1 MSSMMQVECKHVF
14 LLVAILYIVQV
25 DSRFPV
31 MGLHSTGRAGSRCK
45 ILRLRGGEEQRRV
58 QDDFIMGETQSLQ
71 SLQIGDVIG
80 FGSFSTVHAG
90 IGDGEIP
97 VAVKRTRINSDDV
110 VNLKRIEREISI
122 LGSLKHRNVV
132 KLLHVMKEKGSH
144 GEEVVSL
151 VLERCL
157 GGELFDFV
165 NDFQT
170 FHANGDRSWR
180 RSNTTEVLTVK
191 EEHIVKI
198 IYHILVAV
206 EYLHSQHVV
215 HRDLK
220 LENVM
225 FEEPFNVDKEPV
237 VKLIDFGFSREF
249 GNERD
254 MFTACGSTLYIAPEV
269 LMAKETGLGYSSE
282 CDLWA
287 VGVMSFILLC
297 CKPPFS
303 GPTSYDIGCA
313 IKSGNYSYPDYALV
327 SDEAKDFI
335 AGLLELNPS
344 KRLTA
349 RQALEHA
356 WIRRYVP
363 QEDEGWGRRIG
374 KFLAVPRDSS
384 KESCVGL
391 SEGWEVSL
399 GKWLRHMVP
408 HWRASI
414 RGRSKGLRSRV
425 PVAG

>member
-1 MSSMMQVECKHVF
+1 MGSMMQVECKHVF

-220 LENVM
+220 VTWLAFSSM
-225 FEEPFNVDKEPV
+225 RRVD
-237 VKLIDFGFSREF
+237 S
-249 GNERD
+249 
-254 MFTACGSTLYIAPEV
+254 
-269 LMAKETGLGYSSE
+269 
-282 CDLWA
+282 
-287 VGVMSFILLC
+287 VG
-297 CKPPFS
+297 
-303 GPTSYDIGCA
+303 A
-313 IKSGNYSYPDYALV
+313 A
-327 SDEAKDFI
+327 
-335 AGLLELNPS
+335 
-344 KRLTA
+344 
-349 RQALEHA
+349 
-356 WIRRYVP
+356 
-363 QEDEGWGRRIG
+363 
-374 KFLAVPRDSS
+374 
-384 KESCVGL
+384 
-391 SEGWEVSL
+391 
-399 GKWLRHMVP
+399 
-408 HWRASI
+408 
-414 RGRSKGLRSRV
+414 
-425 PVAG
+425 

>member
-1 MSSMMQVECKHVF
+1 
-14 LLVAILYIVQV
+14 
-25 DSRFPV
+25 
-31 MGLHSTGRAGSRCK
+31 
-45 ILRLRGGEEQRRV
+45 
-58 QDDFIMGETQSLQ
+58 MGETQSLT

-122 LGSLKHRNVV
+122 LGRLNHRNVV
-132 KLLHVMKEKGSH
+132 KLLHVMKEKGSR

-157 GGELFDFV
+157 GGELFDFI
-165 NDFQT
+165 
-170 FHANGDRSWR
+170 
-180 RSNTTEVLTVK
+180 LTVK
-191 EEHIVKI
+191 EEHIAKI
-198 IYHILVAV
+198 VHHILVAV
-206 EYLHSQHVV
+206 DYLHSQHVV

-225 FEEPFNVDKEPV
+225 FEDPFNVDKDPV

-269 LMAKETGLGYSSE
+269 LMAKETGQGYSSE

-287 VGVMSFILLC
+287 VGVMSYILLC

-313 IKSGNYSYPDYALV
+313 IKSGKYAYPDYALI

-335 AGLLELNPS
+335 AGLLELDPS
-344 KRLTA
+344 KRMTA
-349 RQALEHA
+349 RQALEHS
-356 WIRRYVP
+356 WIR
-363 QEDEGWGRRIG
+363 
-374 KFLAVPRDSS
+374 
-384 KESCVGL
+384 
-391 SEGWEVSL
+391 
-399 GKWLRHMVP
+399 
-408 HWRASI
+408 
-414 RGRSKGLRSRV
+414 
-425 PVAG
+425 